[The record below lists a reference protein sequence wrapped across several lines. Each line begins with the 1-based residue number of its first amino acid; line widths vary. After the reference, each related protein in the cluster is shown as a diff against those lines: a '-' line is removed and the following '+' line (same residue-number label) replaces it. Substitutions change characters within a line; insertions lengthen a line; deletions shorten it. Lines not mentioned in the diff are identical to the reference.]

1 MNDHFNNENLFPV
14 RLNFIRYPFVSLGLD
29 RSLASHPVLISLHKM
44 TERRYELVVGLE
56 LCSKINHIHQLK
68 DSNMSAFI
76 LWLIFHHLLA
86 VLPDK
91 DPSYSLPTAP
101 QSTWWMM
108 DCHKI
113 YINTTGNDFVQKI
126 LYCFIKPNSS
136 TSLWHIFMHWWYN
149 RSFDPIFSKP
159 LLKLDWCEIY

>member
-1 MNDHFNNENLFPV
+1 MNDHFNNANLFTV
-14 RLNFIRYPFVSLGLD
+14 RLNFIRYPFVSLAVD
-29 RSLASHPVLISLHKM
+29 RSLALHPVLISLLKM
-44 TERRYELVVGLE
+44 TKRRHELVVGLE

-68 DSNMSAFI
+68 DSNMSASI

-101 QSTWWMM
+101 QSTWWM

-113 YINTTGNDFVQKI
+113 HINTTGNDFVQKI

-136 TSLWHIFMHWWYN
+136 TSLLLIFRKWYN